1 MSKKIKRDLTKLF
14 LRYSILL
21 IVALI
26 GVELFYFIFKPLTV
40 YPSYFLFDIF
50 YKIYLSEGIIH
61 FYNSVISVEIIGAC
75 VAGSAYLL
83 FFILNLSTPN
93 IKLKKRLYMLGISF
107 ASFLIINIIRIFL
120 IGILFVEGFAFAE
133 FAHKFFWYF
142 GSIFMVIIIW
152 FVEVHKFKI
161 KEIPF
166 YSDFKF
172 LFEEIKK
179 SYKSKRS

>member
-14 LRYSILL
+14 LRYFILL
-21 IVALI
+21 IIAFV
-26 GVELFYFIFKPLTV
+26 GVDLFYFIFKPLTI

-50 YKIYLSEGIIH
+50 YKIYFSEGIIH

-75 VAGSAYLL
+75 IAGSAYLL

-93 IKLKKRLYMLGISF
+93 IKFKKRLALLGIAF
-107 ASFLIINIIRIFL
+107 ALFLIINILRILL
-120 IGILFVEGFAFAE
+120 IGIFFVEGFVFAE

-142 GSIFMVIIIW
+142 GSVFMVIIIW
-152 FVEVHKFKI
+152 FVEVWKFKI

-172 LFEEIKK
+172 LCEEIKK